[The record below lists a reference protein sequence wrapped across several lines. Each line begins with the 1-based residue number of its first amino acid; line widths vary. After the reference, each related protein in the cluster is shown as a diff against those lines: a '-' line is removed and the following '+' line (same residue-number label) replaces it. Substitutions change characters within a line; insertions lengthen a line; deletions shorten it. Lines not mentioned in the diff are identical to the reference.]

1 MMWSG
6 LSETRMFA
14 VIKTGGKQYRVVKD
28 DRIVVEKLNGEPG
41 SMVEFNDVLMIGE
54 SGKVPTIGLPRL
66 DKAAVFAEVL
76 EQGRADKIIVF
87 KKKRRK
93 NYRRTKGHRQDQTV
107 LRIIDV
113 SPTGTK
119 PKAAAKTKAPAKK
132 EAAKKDKVEK
142 VTAAKK
148 KPAQKATPKKTTA
161 KKAAPKKAVEKM
173 AAPKKAGAKAETK
186 AAVAK
191 KKAPAKSK
199 AKGKE

>member
-1 MMWSG
+1 
-6 LSETRMFA
+6 MFA

-119 PKAAAKTKAPAKK
+119 PKAAAKK

-161 KKAAPKKAVEKM
+161 KKAAPKKAVEKK
-173 AAPKKAGAKAETK
+173 AAPKKAAAKSATK
-186 AAVAK
+186 AAAAK

-199 AKGKE
+199 AKDKE

>member
-1 MMWSG
+1 
-6 LSETRMFA
+6 MFA

-119 PKAAAKTKAPAKK
+119 PKATTKTGALTKKKAV
-132 EAAKKDKVEK
+132 KKDKVEK
-142 VTAAKK
+142 VAAPKEKTA
-148 KPAQKATPKKTTA
+148 PKATSKKA
-161 KKAAPKKAVEKM
+161 VEKKAAPKKA
-173 AAPKKAGAKAETK
+173 AAKSATK
-186 AAVAK
+186 AAAAK

-199 AKGKE
+199 AKDKE

>member
-1 MMWSG
+1 
-6 LSETRMFA
+6 
-14 VIKTGGKQYRVVKD
+14 
-28 DRIVVEKLNGEPG
+28 
-41 SMVEFNDVLMIGE
+41 MVEFNDVLMIGE

-119 PKAAAKTKAPAKK
+119 PKVAAKTKAPAKK

-161 KKAAPKKAVEKM
+161 KKAAPKKAVEKK
-173 AAPKKAGAKAETK
+173 AAPKKAAAKSATK
-186 AAVAK
+186 AAAAK

-199 AKGKE
+199 AKDKE